1 MSSRLAAW
9 LTLAGILLAAITLWG
24 ALGQQLDVPTVFGD
38 ELIHWDASRS
48 LASGDGLRV
57 RNGGYGFGPVYPVLI
72 APVHLL
78 TANDLSAYGW
88 ARLVNAAFFA
98 LAAIPAYLL
107 ARRVLP
113 RDWSVASAGLAVLI
127 PSALYTGFV
136 MTEGAAYVASTL
148 ALLAFARCLER
159 PTVPAQLFAVTALL
173 LAAGVRLQLATLGG
187 AFALAL
193 LGRML
198 LTRGLRLPT
207 RRDVVR
213 LWPLLVVLVGGALAL
228 AVRAALGNPL
238 AGYAD
243 LWRSYD
249 LVEVGRWT
257 WRALA
262 GLGLY
267 LALVPLV
274 VVPTVLAAL
283 AREGRAGSRPSAAL
297 VPLFLAVNL
306 VLLLVVGAFSSTEFG
321 IGYLHDRYLFY
332 VVPLWI
338 VATAVWAERRLA
350 LGPLGLAAGALL
362 VLAPLATLPTY
373 LLNADGGRRFDAIAS
388 ALPSE
393 VALHAGR
400 PQPERWWLIGAGL
413 LALALVLGLTRTRL
427 PAWIVLVPV
436 AVVFALDAGFAWD
449 ARIEAAENITFAP
462 LNAAT
467 ASWVDR
473 AVPEGAEVATLVG
486 KVPVETRDA
495 LRLTEF
501 FNGSIGPAYALG
513 DGYAPTLAA
522 DHVRVAGGG
531 VIVTDFG
538 ELRAEWI
545 VAPRTLDFVGDVV
558 AEGTVER
565 LRLWRIRGPVR
576 VVGGTGA

>member
-1 MSSRLAAW
+1 M
-9 LTLAGILLAAITLWG
+9 
-24 ALGQQLDVPTVFGD
+24 
-38 ELIHWDASRS
+38 
-48 LASGDGLRV
+48 
-57 RNGGYGFGPVYPVLI
+57 
-72 APVHLL
+72 
-78 TANDLSAYGW
+78 
-88 ARLVNAAFFA
+88 
-98 LAAIPAYLL
+98 
-107 ARRVLP
+107 
-113 RDWSVASAGLAVLI
+113 
-127 PSALYTGFV
+127 
-136 MTEGAAYVASTL
+136 
-148 ALLAFARCLER
+148 
-159 PTVPAQLFAVTALL
+159 
-173 LAAGVRLQLATLGG
+173 
-187 AFALAL
+187 
-193 LGRML
+193 
-198 LTRGLRLPT
+198 
-207 RRDVVR
+207 
-213 LWPLLVVLVGGALAL
+213 
-228 AVRAALGNPL
+228 
-238 AGYAD
+238 
-243 LWRSYD
+243 
-249 LVEVGRWT
+249 
-257 WRALA
+257 
-262 GLGLY
+262 
-267 LALVPLV
+267 
-274 VVPTVLAAL
+274 
-283 AREGRAGSRPSAAL
+283 
-297 VPLFLAVNL
+297 
-306 VLLLVVGAFSSTEFG
+306 
-321 IGYLHDRYLFY
+321 
-332 VVPLWI
+332 PLWI

-400 PQPERWWLIGAGL
+400 PEPERWWLIGAGL

-436 AVVFALDAGFAWD
+436 AAVFALDAGFAWD